1 MQYMLLI
8 YTTEDAYSGWSE
20 EQMKEIIGRYEEFAA
35 EQTAAGR
42 YVDALRLDTSKK
54 VRTVRIREGGG
65 TGATDGPFA
74 ETKELLAG
82 YFVLE
87 CSSRDEAVEQ
97 AKKIP
102 GAEHGTVEVR
112 GVIDLPALLGRA

>member
-8 YTTEDAYSGWSE
+8 YTSEDASSGWSE
-20 EQMKEIIGRYEEFAA
+20 EQVKEIIGRYEEFAA
-35 EQTAAGR
+35 EQKAAGR
-42 YVDALRLDTSKK
+42 YVDALRLDTSET

-65 TGATDGPFA
+65 TATTDGPFV

-87 CSSRDEAVEQ
+87 CASRDEAVEQ